1 MKKSLFALAF
11 IACFAFGTSEL
22 ETLEKECNDG
32 NMESCTQTGVLY
44 LYSGNLDKGVKILKE
59 TCDKGDTYSCWFLGS
74 QYIGNGLLEKDIE
87 KVSKDVK
94 NITTTSNKI
103 SKRFSEISNV
113 NLIEGNDKERKNDDN

>member
-1 MKKSLFALAF
+1 MFAEINAYHTDIIEYAYRKNVRITSPTTLMSVLTTLQVIMTNIERDKYAHVIQEELMKLN
-11 IACFAFGTSEL
+11 
-22 ETLEKECNDG
+22 KEFDRYQERWN
-32 NMESCTQTGVLY
+32 T
-44 LYSGNLDKGVKILKE
+44 
-59 TCDKGDTYSCWFLGS
+59 
-74 QYIGNGLLEKDIE
+74 LEKDIE

>member
-1 MKKSLFALAF
+1 MKLN
-11 IACFAFGTSEL
+11 
-22 ETLEKECNDG
+22 KEFDRYQERWN
-32 NMESCTQTGVLY
+32 T
-44 LYSGNLDKGVKILKE
+44 
-59 TCDKGDTYSCWFLGS
+59 
-74 QYIGNGLLEKDIE
+74 LEKDIE